1 MDTHAIHAL
10 TRRIHFLQFQLG
22 RRDREIDDQAIRI
35 RDQVRQIGALVEGN
49 VEMFDFT
56 VTQAAQIGRLQDQI
70 AVMGAELVSMTTTPV
85 QEVCVQTDPIQPTPL
100 MRDVCAQ
107 TERAQT
113 QTEAMPVP
121 TDEPVVTPGGPELM
135 LAFEFAQTMTNQAVS
150 DLFALRM
157 EVCDELESI
166 HDEAYA
172 LDTLYDDVQDLLH
185 DIELAQSDLRITL
198 AEFWHITRAEAAK
211 AREVERI
218 READEARKVEQATEE
233 ARQFDKAVRAHQAW
247 QAEAS
252 EARKVVVE
260 QAKAAKPV
268 VAAPSPS
275 EAARLAKAAKPVVA
289 APSPSEA
296 ARLAKAAKPV
306 VAAPSPPSSDP
317 FEAARL
323 AKQARKAEKEKAS
336 IAEEARK
343 AEEAR
348 LAAEARAAEV
358 ASKAETLV
366 KKRAEKAAKRV
377 ETKQA
382 AKEEKLEAEKEAA
395 RAELAKKQAKRQ
407 LKTGLLSVLGK
418 MSRQEKLAFADR
430 IELFKNTVDAVFATR
445 AQHGFVICSTDE
457 DTAEVLG
464 LYVYERIGVGAFVL
478 EQEGSMFKLVVRLP
492 SGPDVFEHSSPLVNA
507 SSIVDWLDNERLV
520 LACTA
525 LFGFKPPAMN
535 EEVMAIISHKFR
547 LASEDP
553 AFTILKLRESDLIG
567 VFGLKFQHITIL
579 GGDEAF
585 GSMLQMILWS
595 RMGKIGFLA
604 ASLDAAGTVSAYMDD
619 LNPFLACYDDPYSA

>member
-135 LAFEFAQTMTNQAVS
+135 LAVEFAQTMTNQAVS

-260 QAKAAKPV
+260 Q
-268 VAAPSPS
+268 
-275 EAARLAKAAKPVVA
+275 
-289 APSPSEA
+289 
-296 ARLAKAAKPV
+296 AKAAKPV

-604 ASLDAAGTVSAYMDD
+604 ASLNGAGTVSSYMDG
-619 LNPFLACYDDPYSA
+619 LNPLLACYDDPYSA

>member
-1 MDTHAIHAL
+1 MSAPVQYLMDTHAIHAL

-135 LAFEFAQTMTNQAVS
+135 LAVEFAQTMTNQAVS

-260 QAKAAKPV
+260 Q
-268 VAAPSPS
+268 
-275 EAARLAKAAKPVVA
+275 AKAAKPVVA